1 MNHALTWFPS
11 SRKVWENWEGIA
23 RTRPGVTTQTLLTVE
38 AALHLTL
45 LNEDDRTRRK
55 AADDPAGIAVTRV
68 IGTNVRI
75 LGTVDGNDYTLL
87 AIEPHPF
94 MVETY

>member
-1 MNHALTWFPS
+1 MTDTLTWFPG
-11 SRKVWENWEGIA
+11 SRKVWDNWEEIA
-23 RTRPGVTTQTLLTVE
+23 RARLGVTTETLLRVE

-55 AADDPAGIAVTRV
+55 AQDNPAGLVVSRV
-68 IGTNVRI
+68 NGTNVRI
-75 LGTVDGNDYTLL
+75 IGTVEGYYYTLL